1 MNINDFKNIIKKG
14 FAHILGANVLIK
26 LFVFFTSFILVRIL
40 SAHEYGVW
48 SYAQNIIRLI
58 MLAQGLGS
66 NVGVLQFTT
75 RSVNKYQQKE
85 YLKLGNRLN
94 LIVNSVIIVI
104 FYTFFTFNN
113 LEIVESTV
121 IVKHLLFALIMIGL
135 HSNYLSYFRGTLQ
148 HKLYSVVLTV
158 QAVSFSVL
166 AIVLGYLF
174 RIVGLEVAFITS
186 YAIGYAT
193 ALILDKNSS
202 ANVNSKGKIDFK
214 RFVNFSLL
222 STATNIVSQALYLID
237 IFLIGLILSD
247 SVLVATYKT
256 STMIPTN
263 LTFISISIMIFVY
276 PYIAKNS
283 DNIEYVKRNYLKLI
297 KTLVSTNLV
306 IVIGLI
312 VFAPTVINLLFT
324 KRYIGSIPAF
334 RVLMIGYFFAAT
346 FRIPAGNTLA
356 ALHKVN
362 INLVITMICGVV
374 NIVLDY
380 LLIKKYGIIGAA
392 YATTSIFILNAIISN
407 IYLLHYIRSRT
418 DQK

>member
-40 SAHEYGVW
+40 SVHEYGVW

-407 IYLLHYIRSRT
+407 IYLLHYILSRT

>member
-40 SAHEYGVW
+40 SVHEYGVW

-94 LIVNSVIIVI
+94 LIVNAVIIVF